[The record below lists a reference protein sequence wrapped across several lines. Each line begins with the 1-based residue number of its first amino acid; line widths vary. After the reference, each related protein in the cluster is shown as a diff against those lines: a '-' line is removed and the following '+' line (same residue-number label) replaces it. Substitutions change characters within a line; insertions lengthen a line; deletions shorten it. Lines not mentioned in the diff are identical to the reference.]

1 MFQLTV
7 LPPPGVFSEFVLE
20 TWNDVGAW
28 FHGKSLRARTDPPAE
43 LAAAVQGDVRRQAA
57 RLVQERIRYVAVE
70 VGEGR
75 YLPREPSL
83 VAKRLYGDCKDKSFL
98 LMALLAERD
107 VAAFPVLTRS
117 REGGRIDKSFPSPIQ
132 FDHLIVALQ
141 VPAAT
146 GLPAEI
152 RLRDGA
158 ALLFDPTD
166 SGTPYGQLPG
176 GLQGSR
182 GLVIRDGGA
191 SELVEFPF
199 APAGTN
205 RFTRTLE
212 GEVSGGGRL
221 NADVTETGEGALS
234 GREILQTLPPRELEQ
249 RLEQFVEQSLPGS
262 HASKFH
268 LPKPESSVGPVER
281 KFSLSS
287 EQYLRQAGDF
297 FLLPVV
303 PLSIGPHR
311 IPRLALRRFPIV
323 LGVPAVR
330 QLTASFRLPDGFRVD
345 ALPDSIEVENRYARY
360 RFSASIKEGRIETS
374 ETYETREPEI
384 PALDVAAWKALE
396 NAAGKGSA
404 AKAVIVR
411 GN

>member
-28 FHGKSLRARTDPPAE
+28 FHGKSLRPQSEGPAE

-166 SGTPYGQLPG
+166 SGTPSGQLPG

-182 GLVIRDGGA
+182 GLVVATAARA
-191 SELVEFPF
+191 SSSSFP
-199 APAGTN
+199 
-205 RFTRTLE
+205 
-212 GEVSGGGRL
+212 S
-221 NADVTETGEGALS
+221 
-234 GREILQTLPPRELEQ
+234 PR
-249 RLEQFVEQSLPGS
+249 P
-262 HASKFH
+262 
-268 LPKPESSVGPVER
+268 
-281 KFSLSS
+281 
-287 EQYLRQAGDF
+287 
-297 FLLPVV
+297 
-303 PLSIGPHR
+303 
-311 IPRLALRRFPIV
+311 
-323 LGVPAVR
+323 
-330 QLTASFRLPDGFRVD
+330 
-345 ALPDSIEVENRYARY
+345 
-360 RFSASIKEGRIETS
+360 GRIDSPVRWKERS
-374 ETYETREPEI
+374 
-384 PALDVAAWKALE
+384 AGAA
-396 NAAGKGSA
+396 
-404 AKAVIVR
+404 V
-411 GN
+411 